1 MNTKVY
7 KMLVAANQT
16 DGNGTSTSGNVL
28 SSTNPASG
36 VVAILDNKNNVMDSS
51 PTYAEALASGPSIF
65 IGQGQGS
72 GKYPILSSPI
82 QLSNIRGAVLGL
94 YAPAARQTTIV
105 GYNRVLAA
113 GNIEPNA
120 SSTDTKMY
128 VMHIAFLGDKENYSN
143 RTDYRTYQYVAAAS
157 ATQRDIAI
165 YFANRINQDGVAKAT
180 AIVVGDGTGVAA
192 ATSTTPLIIGGTGAT
207 NYGIEITS
215 NGQPAWESFNAPFMD
230 FFKVSLDTGFTTATE
245 ISTVQEHVKG
255 NGTLQHIRELEYNAQ
270 GWDGLTN
277 RNKFPFP
284 TPASFVS
291 TTGFTLAVTPTAT
304 VVQGSD
310 SVTFSATVAAILLP
324 GDIITINGE
333 TCEIKYFVSAT
344 VAIMTAPIVQT
355 GAAALTVTRV
365 VGYNLLVIEHVD
377 EHIGGELQQLKSSN
391 WLTTFVALPYNAN
404 AAGAR
409 TAHPIEADLVAV
421 LTGAPIGLTAI
432 PTVTMSDGN

>member
-16 DGNGTSTSGNVL
+16 DGNGTATTGNVL
-28 SSTNPASG
+28 STTNPASG
-36 VVAILDNKNNVMDSS
+36 VVAILDSKNNVMDSS
-51 PTYAEALASGPSIF
+51 PTYAEALAAGPSIF

-72 GKYPILSSPI
+72 GKYPILSAPI

-105 GYNRVLAA
+105 GYNRVTAA

-143 RTDYRTYQYVAAAS
+143 RTDYRTYQYVAPAS

-230 FFKVSLDTGFTTATE
+230 FFKVSLDTGFTSATE

-277 RNKFPFP
+277 RSKFPFP

-310 SVTFSATVAAILLP
+310 AVTFSATVAAILLP
-324 GDIITINGE
+324 GDTITINGE

-344 VAIMTAPIVQT
+344 VAIMTAPIVQASAGT
-355 GAAALTVTRV
+355 LTVTRV